1 MNFQPRKPRV
11 MQGLKLGFDGFHFEP
26 LEPENDEIQHTR
38 VNILTLE
45 MDAYIHCAGMTTAS
59 TIS

>member
-1 MNFQPRKPRV
+1 